1 MGAKSHWNFKV
12 ETDRILSIVL
22 SKPTLYYLKA

>member
-12 ETDRILSIVL
+12 ETYRFLSIAL
-22 SKPTLYYLKA
+22 SKATLNYLKT